1 VSRRPHGPHYAREL
15 QVTYRTHPARVLID
29 SNQITTAAQAAAVV
43 VPILQT
49 QTQEVFIA
57 LHLDAG
63 RRLLGV
69 QEVAR
74 GGLTRV
80 DVPIRAIVA
89 AALGANAHGVLVAH
103 NHPSG
108 DPEPSVGDRTLTRRI
123 HAALELLE
131 IELVDHLVVGA
142 ASYCSFQE
150 TGRMRRYA
158 RTTSDAKEAR

>member
-1 VSRRPHGPHYAREL
+1 MAENGTAGQTIYVVACEYNRPHDCEGGIAISGVYASPVSARRASWAVMREHIRDY
-15 QVTYRTHPARVLID
+15 QMACD
-29 SNQITTAAQAAAVV
+29 
-43 VPILQT
+43 
-49 QTQEVFIA
+49 
-57 LHLDAG
+57 
-63 RRLLGV
+63 
-69 QEVAR
+69 
-74 GGLTRV
+74 GLTRV

-123 HAALELLE
+123 HAALELFE